1 LAARMP
7 YEEHHERV
15 VTQPVR
21 EHDYF
26 SSYLPFVA
34 EHPAGISAQPVGS
47 IHTNRAIR
55 SDIPDGRYRYPVS
68 AVQGAD
74 SLAGPPPDDA
84 ELPERFHPVADPI
97 SLETALGPLAE
108 GFQNVLDLVT
118 STFNFSDPGLDVAL
132 QFYIKDGKQWVK
144 SETWTRAIVKDD
156 LKEVVIGYE
165 EVNPREETVT
175 KTEKVSAGFEERTR
189 EVQVIDHYETVVET
203 DEVPIYEDATRVVQ
217 VPRYKTVEEV
227 IQIPV
232 YKTAERTV
240 LKKVWI
246 PLV

>member
-1 LAARMP
+1 
-7 YEEHHERV
+7 
-15 VTQPVR
+15 
-21 EHDYF
+21 
-26 SSYLPFVA
+26 
-34 EHPAGISAQPVGS
+34 
-47 IHTNRAIR
+47 
-55 SDIPDGRYRYPVS
+55 
-68 AVQGAD
+68 
-74 SLAGPPPDDA
+74 
-84 ELPERFHPVADPI
+84 
-97 SLETALGPLAE
+97 
-108 GFQNVLDLVT
+108 
-118 STFNFSDPGLDVAL
+118 DVAL

-246 PLV
+246 PLVSSGGTILGGSGLGGLLGYRSEE